1 MVEKESGL
9 KPRPV
14 VNTAGVKENRE
25 VILND
30 HAFLGL
36 VLFSRLEIFVVEYDD
51 LRICRQR
58 S

>member
-1 MVEKESGL
+1 MEKEL

-14 VNTAGVKENRE
+14 ANRAGGKENRE

-36 VLFSRLEIFVVEYDD
+36 VLFSRLEIFVVEHDD
-51 LRICRQR
+51 LDICRQR